1 MTEHFSA
8 FDDRDRMKAER
19 ARSDAKRY
27 RIKQGLMAV
36 AFIVLVVISMR
47 MLGGSGQ
54 RSYWKAAQHHLTLV
68 SGGAATLESTKALF
82 GIAEKI
88 EDTRGNHSALAGL
101 YSVTA
106 LQLLALNDTRH
117 ARSVL
122 QILEQRF
129 TYEPL
134 FEEYWDEESLTSR
147 CKACGGKSRMRRCDA
162 CGGSGKKAALASR
175 LSNSSGA
182 RMSGNNDCLACKGR
196 GKVASNQDVKGCNIC
211 GGDGMAVSH
220 VAVQHHLAKAVG
232 RAKWLARLKNV
243 QGWLALQW

>member
-1 MTEHFSA
+1 MAEHFSA

-19 ARSDAKRY
+19 ARTNANRY
-27 RIKQGLMAV
+27 RIKQVLLGI
-36 AFIVLVVISMR
+36 AFIVLVVIAMR

-54 RSYWKAAQHHLTLV
+54 RSYWKAAQRHLILV

-106 LQLLALNDTRH
+106 LQLLALNDIRH

-134 FEEYWDEESLTSR
+134 FDEFWDEDNLTSR

-162 CGGSGKKAALASR
+162 CNGSGKKAALASR
-175 LSNSSGA
+175 LSKRSGDS
-182 RMSGNNDCLACKGR
+182 MSGNTECLACRGR
-196 GKVASNQDVKGCNIC
+196 GKVASNLDVKGCNIC

-220 VAVQHHLAKAVG
+220 QAVQHHLSKAVG

-243 QGWLALQW
+243 QGWLALRW